1 MSAEDRLKEGKPEEA
16 LQELQDKIRKDP
28 SNPKHRVFLFQ
39 LLSVLGDWERAMTQL
54 NVLADLDDSALM
66 MVQTYRVALNC
77 EALRREIY
85 AGKHSPLIFGEP
97 EEWLA
102 KLVEALRVGAEG
114 HGKQAQQL
122 REAALESAPATAGT
136 VNGAAFEWIADAD
149 SRMGPVL
156 EAVVEGK
163 LFWVPFHR
171 IQKIEIEEPVD
182 LRDLVWLPARFVWAN
197 GGQAVGLIPTR
208 YPGSETS
215 DDGLIR
221 MGRKTE
227 WDEVS
232 ENCFEGRGQR
242 MFATDGGDYALLD
255 LREVLLQ
262 TASDAAAGAPDG

>member
-1 MSAEDRLKEGKPEEA
+1 MAAEDRLKEGKPELA

-28 SNPKHRVFLFQ
+28 SDPKHRIFLFQ
-39 LLSVLGDWERAMTQL
+39 LLAVLGNWERAMTQL

-66 MVQTYRVALNC
+66 MVQTYRVALNS

-85 AGKHSPLIFGEP
+85 AGNHSPLIFGEP

-102 KLVEALRVGAEG
+102 QFVEALRLGAAGHVG
-114 HGKQAQQL
+114 QAQQL
-122 REAALESAPATAGT
+122 RDKALESAPATAGT

-149 SRMGPVL
+149 SRLGPVL

-171 IQKIEIEEPVD
+171 IGKIEIEEPVD

-197 GGQAVGLIPTR
+197 GGQAVGLIPVR
-208 YPGSETS
+208 YPGSESS

-221 MGRKTE
+221 MARKTE
-227 WDEVS
+227 WDEVA
-232 ENCFEGRGQR
+232 EGCFEGRGQR
-242 MFATDGGDYALLD
+242 MFATDSGDHALLD

-262 TASDAAAGAPDG
+262 TASVAADGTPDG